1 MEIYLAHQTSN
12 IKPLVLLPI
21 NEIRKRALHSL
32 EHASRFFL
40 RPMEGMLNPC
50 FDAANDPL
58 FISPVVVGFHVFHVR
73 SGNLLF
79 FARVCAAGRADT
91 YRADRSR
98 RCSYDS
104 DDADVLATFV
114 CERSVIDRR
123 TTRVR

>member
-1 MEIYLAHQTSN
+1 MKIYLAHQTSN

-58 FISPVVVGFHVFHVR
+58 FISPVVVGFHVFHGR
-73 SGNLLF
+73 SAKHPF
-79 FARVCAAGRADT
+79 CSRDCAAGRADID
-91 YRADRSR
+91 RADRTR
-98 RCSYDS
+98 RFISER
-104 DDADVLATFV
+104 DDPDGVATLFGAQ
-114 CERSVIDRR
+114 SV
-123 TTRVR
+123 T